1 MDTVIAILI
10 LDGTGRRIVCR
21 YYGADGTAVAQK
33 AHEKHVWERLRDVP
47 QEQLSGEGC
56 FLMLTG
62 GVVAACKR
70 AGDVTYVAEG
80 RCADDLVLLTVLE
93 TIYEALQHAM
103 LLPSRPSVASDMY
116 LELGLVLLV
125 LDETVDRGV
134 ILELDPQL
142 VAARAP
148 GTKASRAPELPT
160 QVQQLVAQS
169 LAAVG
174 IRPTNK

>member
-1 MDTVIAILI
+1 MDTVMAILI
-10 LDGTGRRIVCR
+10 LDGTGRRIACR

-33 AHEKHVWERLRDVP
+33 AHEKRLWERLRDVP
-47 QEQLSGEGC
+47 QDQLTGDGC
-56 FLMLTG
+56 LLMLTG
-62 GVVAACKR
+62 GLVAACRR

-80 RCADDLVLLTVLE
+80 RCDDDLVLLTVLE
-93 TIYEALQHAM
+93 TIYDALGRAM
-103 LLPSRPSVASDMY
+103 LLPLRPSVATDMY
-116 LELGLVLLV
+116 LEMGLVLLV
-125 LDETVDRGV
+125 LDETVDCGV

-148 GTKASRAPELPT
+148 GTKAPRAPELPT